1 MLTRRKQIK
10 SFGETIRK
18 AYILRAFLV
27 FRNKKK
33 VRMRL
38 SSELAGTPVLIL
50 REGAS
55 RSRGREAQHGN
66 IMAARIVAEAVKSA
80 LGPKGMDKMLVD
92 SFGDVTITSDGR
104 TILDEMDIQ
113 HPAAK
118 MMVEVAKTQDDEV
131 GDGTTTAVITA
142 GELLGKAEDLIEKNV
157 HPTVIIDGYRKAA
170 DKALETIEK
179 IAISVDSNDKASLEK
194 VAMTSMASKLV
205 AESKEYLAKI
215 ASSAILQVAEK
226 VEDGFKVDI
235 DDVKVEKKAG
245 EALTDTKLINGVVLD
260 KEVVHSG
267 MPKRVEK
274 AKIALI
280 DSPLEIEKTEFDAK
294 INIESP
300 EQMDAFLKQEE
311 NMIKEMVEKLA
322 AKGAN
327 VILCQKGIDDMAQH
341 FLSRKNIL
349 AVRRVKKSDMEKLA
363 KSTGGK
369 LITNLDDTTKKDLGY
384 AQLVEERKIGDDKMT
399 FIEGCKNPRAVT
411 ILIRGGT
418 ERIVDEAERSLH
430 DALCV
435 ARDVVEE
442 PKIVAGGGAPE
453 MEVAKVL
460 KAYAETLPGRE
471 QLAVMCFAEALEA
484 IPTTLAENAGLD
496 PIDIISELRARH
508 EKGEIWAGV
517 EVHTGKVKNMK
528 EEGVFEPIAVKK
540 QIIKSCTEAASM
552 LLKIDDIIASGKMK
566 APPMPPGGP
575 PGGPGMM
582 PPGAGAY

>member
-1 MLTRRKQIK
+1 MAAPQ
-10 SFGETIRK
+10 
-18 AYILRAFLV
+18 
-27 FRNKKK
+27 
-33 VRMRL
+33 
-38 SSELAGTPVLIL
+38 LAEIPVLIL
-50 REGAS
+50 KEGAS
-55 RSRGREAQHGN
+55 RSRGREAQHAN
-66 IMAARIVAEAVKSA
+66 IMAAQIVAEAVKSA

-92 SFGDVTITSDGR
+92 SLGDITITSDGR
-104 TILDEMDIQ
+104 TILDEMEIE

-118 MMVEVAKTQDDEV
+118 MMVEVAKTQDTEV
-131 GDGTTTAVITA
+131 GDGTTTAVIIA
-142 GELLGKAEDLIEKNV
+142 GELLGKAEDLIEKSV
-157 HPTVIIDGYRKAA
+157 HPTVIIDGYGKAA
-170 DKALETIEK
+170 DKALETLEK
-179 IAISVDSNDKASLEK
+179 IAISVDPTDKTFIEK

-205 AESKEYLAKI
+205 AESREYLAKI
-215 ASSAILQVAEK
+215 ASSAIFQVAEK
-226 VEDGFKVDI
+226 VGDGFKVDI

-274 AKIALI
+274 AKIALL

-311 NMIKEMVEKLA
+311 TMIKEMVDKIVV
-322 AKGAN
+322 KGAN
-327 VILCQKGIDDMAQH
+327 VILCQMGIDDLAQH
-341 FLSRKNIL
+341 FLARKNIL
-349 AVRRVKKSDMEKLA
+349 AVRRIRKSDMEKLA
-363 KSTGGK
+363 KATGGK
-369 LITNLDDTTKKDLGY
+369 LITNLDDIAKKDLGY
-384 AQLVEERKIGDDKMT
+384 AQLVEERKIGDDKIT

-418 ERIVDEAERSLH
+418 QRIVGEAERSLH

-442 PKIVAGGGAPE
+442 PKIMAGGGAPE
-453 MEVAKVL
+453 MEVAKAL
-460 KAYAETLPGRE
+460 KEYAETLPGRE

-517 EVHTGKVKNMK
+517 EVHAGKVKNMRDV
-528 EEGVFEPIAVKK
+528 GVFEPIAVKK
-540 QIIKSCTEAASM
+540 QIIKSCTEATSM

-566 APPMPPGGP
+566 APSTPSKGLPETEYEGEE
-575 PGGPGMM
+575 
-582 PPGAGAY
+582 